1 MPKRNLLRTVHA
13 LDKSGAIP
21 VYAECDWWEAWECYG
36 DGDNVDDWVLAGD
49 GTLDECIQAL
59 TNVISFEVNA
69 QIKNWDFELSE
80 WEKMQDRRRA
90 EIRKQC
96 LTTGFAGTKGSWD
109 IRASLTAERILYQR
123 NHLFERHGVDP
134 SGFAPNPSSKKL

>member
-1 MPKRNLLRTVHA
+1 MK
-13 LDKSGAIP
+13 
-21 VYAECDWWEAWECYG
+21 CYG

-123 NHLFERHGVDP
+123 NHLFERHRIDS
-134 SGFAPNPSSKKL
+134 SGFAPNPNSKKL